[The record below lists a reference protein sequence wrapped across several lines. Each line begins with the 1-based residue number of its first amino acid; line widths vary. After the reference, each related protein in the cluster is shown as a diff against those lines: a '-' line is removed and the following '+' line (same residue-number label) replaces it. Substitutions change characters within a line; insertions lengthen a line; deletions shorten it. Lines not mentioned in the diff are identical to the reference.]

1 MQIYLYLESQAIGH
15 IIFYNTYPKKS
26 VLQKNMQHNKICS
39 TKKYHMLYKEIC
51 CTKKIIICL
60 VTAICNIVNQYS
72 SLKIYTYYHLLQSL
86 NVAI

>member
-39 TKKYHMLYKEIC
+39 TKKYAIQRNMLYN
-51 CTKKIIICL
+51 KIIICL
-60 VTAICNIVNQYS
+60 VTAICNIVKQYS